1 MTPQALKA
9 SILQLATQGKLVPQR
24 PEEGTAEELYQ
35 QIQAEKQRLIAEG
48 SIKRG
53 KALSPIKEDEIPFDI
68 PETWKWVRFA
78 EIANIARGGS
88 PRPIKQFITDAPNG
102 INWIKIGDTDKGGKY
117 INHAA
122 EKIIPEGVRHSR
134 MVHAGDFLLTNSM
147 SYGRPYIL
155 NIDGCVHDGWL
166 IFSNYQAAYD
176 KDFLYYLLSS
186 PFAYIQFCGKVS
198 GAVVKNL
205 NIDKVLSACIPLPP
219 LEEQKR
225 IVAKIEEML
234 PLIDR
239 YGEAYTELETF
250 NKRFPDDLR
259 KSILQ
264 EAIQGKL
271 VPQLPEESTAEELY
285 QQIQAEK
292 QRLIA
297 AGTIKK
303 EKSLPPIEEKD
314 LPFDIPETW
323 KWVYLGEIF
332 AHNTGKAQNASAET
346 KNGVLRKF
354 ITTSNLYWDSFDFTT
369 VKEMLFSESELDKCS
384 VQKGDLLVCE
394 GGDVGRSA
402 IWPYEE
408 SMCIQNH
415 IHKLRAYVDIEPR
428 FFYYF
433 LYLRKHTG
441 NLTGRGV
448 GIKGL
453 SSGALHSI
461 LCPLPPLAEQQRIVA
476 KIKELLTLCKSLQ

>member
-1 MTPQALKA
+1 MLLSSIRQHILDRAIRGQLVPQRPEEGTAEELFQQIQAEKKALIANGTIKKEKPLAPIKEEDIPFEIPATWKWVQLQDICMSLGAGLTPSKSNKA
-9 SILQLATQGKLVPQR
+9 YHTNGTIPWILTGDLNDQEILEAPNKITQLALDNTSLQIKPSGSLLIAMYGATIGKLGILTFSACMNQACCCIEPHQNVNRLFLFYYLRAIRSSLKTSGEGSAQPNISKEKLRILHIPLPPQEEQTRIVRKIEALFSALDTVESSKKRISAIQTELTKRILDQAIQGKLVPQL

-35 QIQAEKQRLIAEG
+35 QIQAEKQRLIA
-48 SIKRG
+48 
-53 KALSPIKEDEIPFDI
+53 
-68 PETWKWVRFA
+68 
-78 EIANIARGGS
+78 
-88 PRPIKQFITDAPNG
+88 
-102 INWIKIGDTDKGGKY
+102 
-117 INHAA
+117 
-122 EKIIPEGVRHSR
+122 
-134 MVHAGDFLLTNSM
+134 AG
-147 SYGRPYIL
+147 
-155 NIDGCVHDGWL
+155 
-166 IFSNYQAAYD
+166 A
-176 KDFLYYLLSS
+176 
-186 PFAYIQFCGKVS
+186 
-198 GAVVKNL
+198 
-205 NIDKVLSACIPLPP
+205 
-219 LEEQKR
+219 
-225 IVAKIEEML
+225 
-234 PLIDR
+234 
-239 YGEAYTELETF
+239 
-250 NKRFPDDLR
+250 
-259 KSILQ
+259 
-264 EAIQGKL
+264 
-271 VPQLPEESTAEELY
+271 
-285 QQIQAEK
+285 
-292 QRLIA
+292 
-297 AGTIKK
+297 IKK
-303 EKSLPPIEEKD
+303 EKPLPPIEEKG

-402 IWPYEE
+402 IWPFEE

-433 LYLRKHTG
+433 LYLWKHTG

-461 LCPLPPLAEQQRIVA
+461 LCPLPPLAEQQRLVA
-476 KIKELLTLCKSLQ
+476 KIEEMLTLCKELS